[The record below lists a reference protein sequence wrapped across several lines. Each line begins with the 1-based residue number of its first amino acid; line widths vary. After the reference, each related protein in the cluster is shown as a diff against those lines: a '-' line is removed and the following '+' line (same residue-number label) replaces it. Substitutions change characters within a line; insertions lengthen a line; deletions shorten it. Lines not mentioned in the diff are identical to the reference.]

1 MDNNNIL
8 ISGIVPCR
16 DKLNAK
22 ATQVKSFLENE
33 CCKRNICFTNNSN
46 TNPTYH
52 CNQSG
57 IHLNKSETN
66 RLIENLFALSKFDS
80 CQKAQVSMTTNVYR
94 QTSNSEEQ
102 LLSEKKCKRNF
113 PKFKRF
119 EKETSLKC
127 FPGAF

>member
-46 TNPTYH
+46 INPTYH

-66 RLIENLFALSKFDS
+66 RLIENLLFALSKFDS

-102 LLSEKKCKRNF
+102 LLSEKNV
-113 PKFKRF
+113 
-119 EKETSLKC
+119 KETFRSLRGLRRKH
-127 FPGAF
+127 P